1 MKESSAEGPVVEA
14 TTADIRRQLDALEYH
29 QKGHDFYKT
38 RYNRAKGQLT
48 RLRFLALV
56 LAVAVFS
63 LVYEVDSL
71 HDEISILRA
80 NVSGLERALFD

>member
-14 TTADIRRQLDALEYH
+14 TTADIRRQFDALEYH

-38 RYNRAKGQLT
+38 RYNRSKG
-48 RLRFLALV
+48 RLRRLQLLVIV
-56 LAVAVFS
+56 LAVSVFL

>member
-1 MKESSAEGPVVEA
+1 MEESSAEGPVVEA
-14 TTADIRRQLDALEYH
+14 RTADTRRQRDALEYH

-38 RYNRAKGQLT
+38 RYNRSKG
-48 RLRFLALV
+48 RLRRLQLLVIV
-56 LAVAVFS
+56 LAVSVFL

-71 HDEISILRA
+71 EDEISILRA